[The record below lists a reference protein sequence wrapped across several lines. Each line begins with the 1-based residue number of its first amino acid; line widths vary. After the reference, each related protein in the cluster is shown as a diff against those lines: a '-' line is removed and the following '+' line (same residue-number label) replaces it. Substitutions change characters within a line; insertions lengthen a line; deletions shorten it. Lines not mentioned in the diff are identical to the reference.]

1 MSSLAL
7 QRWLTMWIVF
17 ILVWEAMFL
26 IDLVST
32 EVSLVDIV
40 QFVLTI
46 LIVPILLSAYGEVN
60 YESKRMI
67 RVRRRSLHV
76 YMYLHVHV
84 HLRVHGH
91 VLSSP
96 TRIVVCESLYLRER
110 LYSCYVHA
118 HTLVKALNVFFCN

>member
-67 RVRRRSLHV
+67 RVRRRSYV
-76 YMYLHVHV
+76 YMYMYLHV
-84 HLRVHGH
+84 HLRVHGPH
-91 VLSSP
+91 VLSGP
-96 TRIVVCESLYLRER
+96 TGIVVCDCLYLPEH
-110 LYSCYVHA
+110 LYLCYMHV
-118 HTLVKALNVFFCN
+118 